1 MKFYPGMKQNK
12 ILNIKSLVRRGNSLL
27 TSMILF
33 KDLIFDF
40 LQNLYMAITKKLV
53 HFKTQANFD
62 KELNAGNIAD
72 TSIVFI
78 KDTQRIWTHGTYFSS
93 LKEALEQKKIS
104 ENDFLAG
111 DNITIDKID
120 NKLRITGKSSSY
132 TLPVA
137 DDNTLGGV
145 YVLTEGGIG
154 SLKGPL
160 KGISL
165 SNESDLNNEGLL
177 APPLNRRDSI
187 KTRFNLK
194 NEYLS
199 IAYPDEEH
207 GEELAWVKSVDYFK
221 ALQKL
226 IPEKEEK
233 NPMDEYSYG
242 IRWKLDG
249 SNGLDCERIGNE
261 QMHLTLPIQSG
272 MKGCVYN
279 ATEKKVVYWLDPKD
293 WRFPQI
299 PIKYEKHTF
308 TEFESLTVLNQPVI
322 NDEIVTGQFAKVL
335 EYDIIGTIEIKN
347 LNQAHITWS
356 VPIPD
361 AGEKTIVIG
370 SRLDGYDGEVMVYV
384 PEFWI
389 KSFVDD
395 TYNSVR
401 ITNKPCDSS
410 WEHQPAVFIGAYKDT
425 ILNTVPENMG
435 YLSKLPQGT
444 AVCVS
449 NFKPYCAGLN
459 GNWNGGP
466 FNPTD
471 FIETFL
477 GKPRT
482 GLPLKTF
489 REAAQTNNK
498 EILSYKQYKNIFC
511 WLYTI
516 EAASF
521 NIEKPFKTNT
531 FIISKRLP
539 ENTGLGPIIKAKDAS
554 LLTKYPETTTIFY
567 NGMLNEYG
575 NRTARKQVPFKEL
588 FNPDDP
594 KYFVYSHKW
603 RGFENIVGDTWTC
616 VDNAC
621 IVENKLIPFNDKK
634 GYNLDPEMLY
644 YLTINLPHSSFSF
657 TTNPT
662 EVNLCDLNFKENS
675 YADLLWDNTK
685 FIVDA
690 NKAVNYDVD
699 SKGYLCFGENWRTPV
714 QLISLFSVRIK
725 NPLEGA
731 FNDFAYRTV
740 VIP

>member
-27 TSMILF
+27 TLMILF

-137 DDNTLGGV
+137 EENVLGGV
-145 YVLTEGGIG
+145 YPLTNPSGQLI
-154 SLKGPL
+154 
-160 KGISL
+160 GISL
-165 SNESDLNNEGLL
+165 SSDSDKGKEGLL
-177 APPLNRRDSI
+177 IPPLDRDNVKETS
-187 KTRFNLK
+187 FELEE
-194 NEYLS
+194 EYL
-199 IAYPDEEH
+199 ITTQPDEEH
-207 GEELAWVKSVDYFK
+207 GEQLSWVKSVDYFK

-226 IPEKEEK
+226 MPEKD
-233 NPMDEYSYG
+233 PMDEYSYG
-242 IRWKLDG
+242 IRWKLNG
-249 SNGLDCERIGNE
+249 SNGLNCERIGNE

-272 MKGCVYN
+272 MKGCIYN
-279 ATEKKVVYWLDPKD
+279 AIEKKVVYWLDPKD

-299 PIKYEKHTF
+299 PVKYKKQTF
-308 TEFESLTVLNQPVI
+308 TGSETLTVWDNPVV
-322 NDEIVTGQFAKVL
+322 NNEIVTGQFAKIL
-335 EYDIIGTIEIKN
+335 EDHIIGTIEIKN

-356 VPIPD
+356 RPVP

-389 KSFVDD
+389 KSFTDYI
-395 TYNSVR
+395 YNSVR
-401 ITNKPCDSS
+401 ITNKPCDST

-425 ILNTVPENMG
+425 LLKSVPENMG

-449 NFKPYCAGLN
+449 NFKSYCAGLN
-459 GNWNGGP
+459 GNWRGDS
-466 FNPTD
+466 FNPND
-471 FIETFL
+471 FIETVL

-482 GLPLKTF
+482 GIPLNDF
-489 REAAQTNNK
+489 RKAAQQNHK
-498 EILSYKQYKNIFC
+498 EILSYKQYKNILC

-516 EAASF
+516 EYASF
-521 NIEKPFKTNT
+521 NVN
-531 FIISKRLP
+531 KRSLP
-539 ENTGLGPIIKAKDAS
+539 SGVVHPDGVLHNFGLGPII
-554 LLTKYPETTTIFY
+554 TTTNPNQASKYQNTTTVFY
-567 NGMLNEYG
+567 NGILNEFG
-575 NRTARKQVPFKEL
+575 NQTVTKKVD
-588 FNPDDP
+588 FNVDGIIGDT
-594 KYFVYSHKW
+594 KSHYVYPHKW

-616 VDNAC
+616 VDNAYVIDDGLY
-621 IVENKLIPFNDKK
+621 IVDNKNYTDLDYQIYK
-634 GYNLDPEMLY
+634 NLDYPY
-644 YLTINLPHSSFSF
+644 YLFVAGSDPNHLF
-657 TTNPT
+657 N
-662 EVNLCDLNFKENS
+662 LNFGMSSHADLIWDMPFIGNTEIKALRYNPENS
-675 YADLLWDNTK
+675 G
-685 FIVDA
+685 F
-690 NKAVNYDVD
+690 
-699 SKGYLCFGENWRTPV
+699 LCFGENWRD
-714 QLISLFSVRIK
+714 LKDMISLFSVRVVDPSAVIK
-725 NPLEGA
+725 NLT
-731 FNDFAYRTV
+731 YRTV

>member
-12 ILNIKSLVRRGNSLL
+12 ILNIKSLVRRGKSLL

-78 KDTQRIWTHGTYFSS
+78 KNTQRIWTHGTYFSS

-137 DDNTLGGV
+137 DTDTLGGI
-145 YVLTEGGIG
+145 YTTETSGQGN
-154 SLKGPL
+154 L
-160 KGISL
+160 KGITL
-165 SNESDLNNEGLL
+165 SSESDVNQTGLL
-177 APPLNRRDSI
+177 APPLDRNGSK
-187 KTRFNLK
+187 KTNFDLE
-194 NEYLS
+194 NEYL
-199 IAYPDEEH
+199 ITTQPDEEH
-207 GEELAWVKSVDYFK
+207 GEELSWVKSVDYFK

-226 IPEKEEK
+226 MPEKEAK
-233 NPMDEYSYG
+233 DPMDEYSYG

-272 MKGCVYN
+272 MKGCIYN
-279 ATEKKVVYWLDPKD
+279 AIEKKVVYWLDPKD

-299 PIKYEKHTF
+299 PVKYKKQTF
-308 TEFESLTVLNQPVI
+308 TGSETLTVWDNPVV
-322 NDEIVTGQFAKVL
+322 NNEIVTGQFAKIL
-335 EYDIIGTIEIKN
+335 EDHIIGTIEIKN

-356 VPIPD
+356 RPVP

-389 KSFVDD
+389 KSFTDY

-401 ITNKPCDSS
+401 ITNKPCDST

-425 ILNTVPENMG
+425 LLKSVPENMG

-449 NFKPYCAGLN
+449 NFKSYCAGLN
-459 GNWNGGP
+459 GNWRGDS
-466 FNPTD
+466 FNPND
-471 FIETFL
+471 FIETVL

-482 GLPLKTF
+482 GIPLNDF
-489 REAAQTNNK
+489 RKAAQQNHK
-498 EILSYKQYKNIFC
+498 EILSYKQYKNILC

-516 EAASF
+516 EYASF
-521 NIEKPFKTNT
+521 NVN
-531 FIISKRLP
+531 KRSLP
-539 ENTGLGPIIKAKDAS
+539 SGVVHPDGVLHNFGLGPII
-554 LLTKYPETTTIFY
+554 TTTNPDQASKYQNTTTVFY
-567 NGMLNEYG
+567 NGILNEFG
-575 NRTARKQVPFKEL
+575 NQTVTKKVD
-588 FNPDDP
+588 FNVDGIIGDA
-594 KYFVYSHKW
+594 KSHYVYPHKW

-616 VDNAC
+616 VDNAYVINDDLY
-621 IVENKLIPFNDKK
+621 IVDNKNYTDLDYQIYK
-634 GYNLDPEMLY
+634 NLDYPY
-644 YLTINLPHSSFSF
+644 YLFVAGSDPNHLF
-657 TTNPT
+657 N
-662 EVNLCDLNFKENS
+662 LNFGMS
-675 YADLLWDNTK
+675 SHADLIWDMPFIGNTE
-685 FIVDA
+685 I
-690 NKAVNYDVD
+690 KALRYNPE
-699 SKGYLCFGENWRTPV
+699 SNGFLCFGENWRD
-714 QLISLFSVRIK
+714 LKDMISLFSVRVVDPSAVIK
-725 NPLEGA
+725 NL
-731 FNDFAYRTV
+731 AYRTV

>member
-1 MKFYPGMKQNK
+1 MKQNK
-12 ILNIKSLVRRGNSLL
+12 ILNIKSLVRRVKSLL

-120 NKLRITGKSSSY
+120 NKLRITGKASSY

-137 DDNTLGGV
+137 TTMTLGGV
-145 YVLTEGGIG
+145 YTTETDRQGR
-154 SLKGPL
+154 L
-160 KGISL
+160 KGISV
-165 SNESDLNNEGLL
+165 SSSSDVNQEGLL
-177 APPLNRRDSI
+177 VPPLDRNNSK
-187 KTRFNLK
+187 KTSFDLE
-194 NEYLS
+194 NEYL
-199 IAYPDEEH
+199 ITTQPDEEH
-207 GEELAWVKSVDYFK
+207 GEELSWVKSVDYFK

-226 IPEKEEK
+226 MPEKEAK
-233 NPMDEYSYG
+233 DPMDEYSYG

-249 SNGLDCERIGNE
+249 SNGLNCERIGNE

-272 MKGCVYN
+272 MKGCIYN
-279 ATEKKVVYWLDPKD
+279 AIEKKVVYWLDPKD

-299 PIKYEKHTF
+299 PVKYKKQTF
-308 TEFESLTVLNQPVI
+308 TGSETLTVWDNPVV
-322 NDEIVTGQFAKVL
+322 NDEIVTGQFAKIL
-335 EYDIIGTIEIKN
+335 EDHIIGTIEIKN

-356 VPIPD
+356 RPVP

-389 KSFVDD
+389 KSFTDY

-401 ITNKPCDSS
+401 ITNKPCDST
-410 WEHQPAVFIGAYKDT
+410 WEHQPAIFIGAYKDT
-425 ILNTVPENMG
+425 LLKSVPENMG
-435 YLSKLPQGT
+435 YLSKLPQET

-449 NFKPYCAGLN
+449 NFKSYCAGLN
-459 GNWNGGP
+459 GNWRGDS
-466 FNPTD
+466 FNPND
-471 FIETFL
+471 FIETVL

-482 GLPLKTF
+482 GIPLNDF
-489 REAAQTNNK
+489 RKAAQQNHK
-498 EILSYKQYKNIFC
+498 EILSYKQYKNILC

-516 EAASF
+516 EYASF
-521 NIEKPFKTNT
+521 NVN
-531 FIISKRLP
+531 KRSLP
-539 ENTGLGPIIKAKDAS
+539 SGVVHLDGVLHNFGLGPII
-554 LLTKYPETTTIFY
+554 TTTNPDQASKYQNTTTVFY
-567 NGMLNEYG
+567 NGILNEFG
-575 NRTARKQVPFKEL
+575 NQTVTKKVD
-588 FNPDDP
+588 FNVDGIIGDT
-594 KYFVYSHKW
+594 KSHYVYPHKW

-616 VDNAC
+616 VDNAYVIDDGLY
-621 IVENKLIPFNDKK
+621 IVDNKNYTDLDYQIYK
-634 GYNLDPEMLY
+634 NLDYPY
-644 YLTINLPHSSFSF
+644 YLFVAGSDPNHLF
-657 TTNPT
+657 N
-662 EVNLCDLNFKENS
+662 LNFGMSSHADLIWDMPFIGNTEIKALRYNPENS
-675 YADLLWDNTK
+675 G
-685 FIVDA
+685 F
-690 NKAVNYDVD
+690 
-699 SKGYLCFGENWRTPV
+699 LCFGENWRD
-714 QLISLFSVRIK
+714 LKDMISLFSVRVVDPSAVIQ
-725 NPLEGA
+725 NLT
-731 FNDFAYRTV
+731 YRTV

>member
-53 HFKTQANFD
+53 HFKTQANFE
-62 KELNAGNIAD
+62 KELKAGNVAD

-120 NKLRITGKSSSY
+120 NKIRITGKSSSY

-137 DDNTLGGV
+137 EENVLGGV
-145 YVLTEGGIG
+145 YPLTNPSGQLI
-154 SLKGPL
+154 
-160 KGISL
+160 GISL
-165 SNESDLNNEGLL
+165 SSDSDKGKEGLL
-177 APPLNRRDSI
+177 IPPLDRDNVKETS
-187 KTRFNLK
+187 FELEE
-194 NEYLS
+194 EYL
-199 IAYPDEEH
+199 ITTQPDEGH
-207 GEELAWVKSVDYFK
+207 GEQLSWVKSVDYFK

-226 IPEKEEK
+226 MPEKEEK
-233 NPMDEYSYG
+233 DPMDEYSYG

-249 SNGLDCERIGNE
+249 SNKLDCERIGNE

-272 MKGCVYN
+272 MKGCIYN
-279 ATEKKVVYWLDPKD
+279 AIEKKVVYWLDPKD

-299 PIKYEKHTF
+299 PVKYEKQTF
-308 TEFESLTVLNQPVI
+308 ANSTTLTVWNKPVV
-322 NDEIVTGQFAKVL
+322 NDEMVTGQFAKIL
-335 EYDIIGTIEIKN
+335 EDNIIGTIEIKN
-347 LNQAHITWS
+347 VNQAHITWS
-356 VPIPD
+356 RPVP

-425 ILNTVPENMG
+425 LLRSVPDNMG
-435 YLSKLPQGT
+435 YLSKLSEGT

-449 NFKPYCAGLN
+449 NFKGYCAGLN
-459 GNWNGGP
+459 GNWRGDS
-466 FNPTD
+466 FNPND
-471 FIETFL
+471 FIETVL

-482 GLPLKTF
+482 GVPLNTF
-489 REAAQTNNK
+489 REAAQKNHK
-498 EILSYKQYKNIFC
+498 EILSYKQYKNILC

-516 EAASF
+516 EYASF
-521 NIEKPFKTNT
+521 NIEKSFGPSSVHSDEELK
-531 FIISKRLP
+531 
-539 ENTGLGPIIKAKDAS
+539 NTGLGPIIKPSRDNVS
-554 LLTKYPETTTIFY
+554 RYSNITTIFY
-567 NGMLNEYG
+567 NGILNEFG
-575 NRTARKQVPFKEL
+575 NHTSQKKVE
-588 FNPDDP
+588 FNIDSIIGDP
-594 KYFVYSHKW
+594 GPHYVYTHKW

-616 VDNAC
+616 VDNAY
-621 IVENKLIPFNDKK
+621 IIDNNLYVFDDKQYHDMKLKMFKLLNNPLQLFSTDPTDNNL
-634 GYNLDPEMLY
+634 YNLEF
-644 YLTINLPHSSFSF
+644 NHSSH
-657 TTNPT
+657 
-662 EVNLCDLNFKENS
+662 
-675 YADLLWDNTK
+675 ADLVWNDHHK
-685 FIVDA
+685 DSIKP
-690 NKAVNYDVD
+690 KAYYYSPN
-699 SKGYLCFGENWRTPV
+699 SNGYLCFGENWRNLKDMV
-714 QLISLFSVRIK
+714 SLFSVRTE
-725 NPLEGA
+725 NPEGYLSA
-731 FNDFAYRTV
+731 HLAYRTV

>member
-120 NKLRITGKSSSY
+120 NKLRITGKASSY

-137 DDNTLGGV
+137 EENVLGGV
-145 YVLTEGGIG
+145 YALTEEGIG

-160 KGISL
+160 RGISL
-165 SNESDLNNEGLL
+165 SNESDLNAEGLL

-187 KTRFNLK
+187 KTHFNLK

-207 GEELAWVKSVDYFK
+207 GEQLSWVKSVDYFK

-226 IPEKEEK
+226 MPEKEAK
-233 NPMDEYSYG
+233 DPMDEYSYG
-242 IRWKLDG
+242 IKWKLDG

-272 MKGCVYN
+272 MKGCIYN
-279 ATEKKVVYWLDPKD
+279 AIEKKVVYWLDPKD

-299 PIKYEKHTF
+299 PVKYKKQTF
-308 TEFESLTVLNQPVI
+308 TGSETLTVWDNPVV
-322 NDEIVTGQFAKVL
+322 NNEIVTGQFAKIL
-335 EYDIIGTIEIKN
+335 EDHIIGTIEIKN

-356 VPIPD
+356 RPVP

-389 KSFVDD
+389 KSFTDHI
-395 TYNSVR
+395 YNSVR
-401 ITNKPCDSS
+401 ITNKPCDST

-425 ILNTVPENMG
+425 LLKSVPENMG

-449 NFKPYCAGLN
+449 NFKSYCAGLN
-459 GNWNGGP
+459 GNWRGDS
-466 FNPTD
+466 FNPND
-471 FIETFL
+471 FIETVL

-482 GLPLKTF
+482 GIPLNDF
-489 REAAQTNNK
+489 RKAAQQNHK
-498 EILSYKQYKNIFC
+498 EILSYKQYKNILC

-516 EAASF
+516 EYASF
-521 NIEKPFKTNT
+521 NVN
-531 FIISKRLP
+531 KRSLP
-539 ENTGLGPIIKAKDAS
+539 SGAVHPDGVLHNFGLGPII
-554 LLTKYPETTTIFY
+554 TTTNPNQASKYQNTTTVFY
-567 NGMLNEYG
+567 NGILNEFG
-575 NRTARKQVPFKEL
+575 NQTVTKKVD
-588 FNPDDP
+588 FNVDGIIGDT
-594 KYFVYSHKW
+594 KSHYVYPHKW

-616 VDNAC
+616 VDNAYVIDDGLY
-621 IVENKLIPFNDKK
+621 IVDNKNYTDLDYQIYK
-634 GYNLDPEMLY
+634 NLDYPY
-644 YLTINLPHSSFSF
+644 YLFVAGSDPNHLF
-657 TTNPT
+657 N
-662 EVNLCDLNFKENS
+662 LNFGMSNHADLIWDMPFIGNTEIKALRYNPENS
-675 YADLLWDNTK
+675 G
-685 FIVDA
+685 F
-690 NKAVNYDVD
+690 
-699 SKGYLCFGENWRTPV
+699 LCFGENWRD
-714 QLISLFSVRIK
+714 LKDMISLFSVRVVDPSAVIK
-725 NPLEGA
+725 NLT
-731 FNDFAYRTV
+731 YRTV

>member
-62 KELNAGNIAD
+62 KELNAGNISD

-120 NKLRITGKSSSY
+120 NKIRITGKSSSY

-137 DDNTLGGV
+137 EENVLGGV
-145 YVLTEGGIG
+145 YPLTNPSGQLI
-154 SLKGPL
+154 
-160 KGISL
+160 GISL
-165 SNESDLNNEGLL
+165 SSDSDKGKEGLL
-177 APPLNRRDSI
+177 IPPLDRDNVKETS
-187 KTRFNLK
+187 FELEE
-194 NEYLS
+194 EYL
-199 IAYPDEEH
+199 ITTQPDEEH
-207 GEELAWVKSVDYFK
+207 GEQLSWVKSVDYFK

-226 IPEKEEK
+226 MPEKEEK
-233 NPMDEYSYG
+233 DPMDEYSYG

-249 SNGLDCERIGNE
+249 SNKLDCERIGNE

-272 MKGCVYN
+272 MKGCIYN
-279 ATEKKVVYWLDPKD
+279 AIEKKVVYWLDPKD

-299 PIKYEKHTF
+299 PVKYEKRTF
-308 TEFESLTVLNQPVI
+308 ANSTTLTVWNKPVV
-322 NDEIVTGQFAKVL
+322 NDEMVTGQFAKIL
-335 EYDIIGTIEIKN
+335 ENNIIGTIEIKN
-347 LNQAHITWS
+347 VNQAHITWS
-356 VPIPD
+356 RPVP

-389 KSFVDD
+389 KSFVDN

-401 ITNKPCDSS
+401 ITDKPCDST

-425 ILNTVPENMG
+425 ILRSVPNNMG

-449 NFKPYCAGLN
+449 NFKRYCAGLD
-459 GNWNGGP
+459 GNWRGDS
-466 FNPTD
+466 FNPND
-471 FIETFL
+471 FIETVL

-482 GLPLKTF
+482 GIPLKEF
-489 REAAQTNNK
+489 REAAQKNHK
-498 EILSYKQYKNIFC
+498 EILSYKQYKNILC

-516 EAASF
+516 EYASF
-521 NIEKPFKTNT
+521 NVNKNFGVGIVHQDSYLKNE
-531 FIISKRLP
+531 
-539 ENTGLGPIIKAKDAS
+539 GLGPII
-554 LLTKYPETTTIFY
+554 TTTNPDQTFRYSSITTVFY
-567 NGMLNEYG
+567 NGILNEFG
-575 NRTARKQVPFKEL
+575 NRTAQKKVD
-588 FNPDDP
+588 FNVDGIIGDAESH
-594 KYFVYSHKW
+594 YVYPHKW

-616 VDNAC
+616 VDNAYV
-621 IVENKLIPFNDKK
+621 IDNKLYITDNKNYTDLDYQIYK
-634 GYNLDPEMLY
+634 NLDYPS
-644 YLTINLPHSSFSF
+644 TIF
-657 TTNPT
+657 TADSANTKLLN
-662 EVNLCDLNFKENS
+662 LNFNIS
-675 YADLLWDNTK
+675 NHADLIWNMPFMDNTT
-685 FIVDA
+685 V
-690 NKAVNYDVD
+690 KALNHFPE
-699 SKGYLCFGENWRTPV
+699 SKGFLCFGENWRD
-714 QLISLFSVRIK
+714 LKDMISLFSVRVI
-725 NPLEGA
+725 NPSFSFG
-731 FNDFAYRTV
+731 NFAYRTV

>member
-12 ILNIKSLVRRGNSLL
+12 ILNIKSLVRRGKSLL

-120 NKLRITGKSSSY
+120 NKLRITGKASSY

-137 DDNTLGGV
+137 TTMTLGGI
-145 YVLTEGGIG
+145 YTTETSGQGN
-154 SLKGPL
+154 L
-160 KGISL
+160 KGISV
-165 SNESDLNNEGLL
+165 SSSSDVNQEGLL
-177 APPLNRRDSI
+177 VPPLDRNNSK
-187 KTRFNLK
+187 KTSFDLE
-194 NEYLS
+194 NEYL
-199 IAYPDEEH
+199 ITTQPDEEH
-207 GEELAWVKSVDYFK
+207 GEELSWVKSVDYFK

-226 IPEKEEK
+226 MPEKD
-233 NPMDEYSYG
+233 PMDEYSYG

-249 SNGLDCERIGNE
+249 SNHLDCERIGNE

-272 MKGCVYN
+272 MKGCIYN
-279 ATEKKVVYWLDPKD
+279 AIEKKVVYWLDPKD

-299 PIKYEKHTF
+299 PVKYKKQTF
-308 TEFESLTVLNQPVI
+308 TGSETLTVWDNPVV
-322 NDEIVTGQFAKVL
+322 NNEIVTGQFAKIL
-335 EYDIIGTIEIKN
+335 EDHIIGTIEIKN

-356 VPIPD
+356 RPVP

-389 KSFVDD
+389 KSFTDY

-401 ITNKPCDSS
+401 ITNKPCDST

-425 ILNTVPENMG
+425 LLKSVPENMG

-449 NFKPYCAGLN
+449 NFKSYCAGLN
-459 GNWNGGP
+459 GNWRGDS
-466 FNPTD
+466 FNPND
-471 FIETFL
+471 FIETVL

-482 GLPLKTF
+482 GIPLNDF
-489 REAAQTNNK
+489 RKAAQQNHK
-498 EILSYKQYKNIFC
+498 EILSYKQYKNILC

-516 EAASF
+516 EYASF
-521 NIEKPFKTNT
+521 NVN
-531 FIISKRLP
+531 KRSLHSGAVHP
-539 ENTGLGPIIKAKDAS
+539 DGVLHNFGLGPII
-554 LLTKYPETTTIFY
+554 TTTNPNQASKYQNTTTVFY
-567 NGMLNEYG
+567 NGILNEFG
-575 NRTARKQVPFKEL
+575 NQTVTKKVD
-588 FNPDDP
+588 FNVDGIIGDA
-594 KYFVYSHKW
+594 KSHYVYPHKW

-616 VDNAC
+616 VDNAYVINDGLY
-621 IVENKLIPFNDKK
+621 IVDNKNYTDLDYQIYK
-634 GYNLDPEMLY
+634 NLDYPY
-644 YLTINLPHSSFSF
+644 YLFVAGSDPNHLF
-657 TTNPT
+657 N
-662 EVNLCDLNFKENS
+662 LNFGMS
-675 YADLLWDNTK
+675 SHADLIWDMPFIGNTE
-685 FIVDA
+685 I
-690 NKAVNYDVD
+690 KALRYNPENN
-699 SKGYLCFGENWRTPV
+699 GFLCFGENWRD
-714 QLISLFSVRIK
+714 LKDMISLFSVRVVDPSAVIK
-725 NPLEGA
+725 NL
-731 FNDFAYRTV
+731 AYRTV

>member
-12 ILNIKSLVRRGNSLL
+12 ILNIKSLVRRGKSLL

-137 DDNTLGGV
+137 TTMTLGGI
-145 YVLTEGGIG
+145 YTTETSGQGN
-154 SLKGPL
+154 L
-160 KGISL
+160 KGISV
-165 SNESDLNNEGLL
+165 SSSSDVNQEGLL
-177 APPLNRRDSI
+177 VPPLDRNNSK
-187 KTRFNLK
+187 KTSFDLE
-194 NEYLS
+194 NEYL
-199 IAYPDEEH
+199 ITTQPDEEH
-207 GEELAWVKSVDYFK
+207 GEELSWVKSVDYFK

-226 IPEKEEK
+226 MPEKEAK
-233 NPMDEYSYG
+233 DPMDEYSYG

-272 MKGCVYN
+272 MKGCIYN
-279 ATEKKVVYWLDPKD
+279 AIEKKVVYWLNPKD

-299 PIKYEKHTF
+299 PIKYEKQTF
-308 TEFESLTVLNQPVI
+308 TGSETLTVWPKPISTN
-322 NDEIVTGQFAKVL
+322 EMVTGQFAKIL
-335 EYDIIGTIEIKN
+335 EDNIIGTIEIKN
-347 LNQAHITWS
+347 VNQAHITWS
-356 VPIPD
+356 RPVP

-395 TYNSVR
+395 TYSSVR
-401 ITNKPCDSS
+401 ITDKPCDST
-410 WEHQPAVFIGAYKDT
+410 WEHQPAVFVGAYKDT
-425 ILNTVPENMG
+425 LLKSVPNDMG
-435 YLSKLPQGT
+435 YLSKLSQGT

-449 NFKPYCAGLN
+449 NFKGYCAGLD
-459 GNWNGGP
+459 GNWRGDS
-466 FNPTD
+466 FNPND
-471 FIETFL
+471 FIETVL

-482 GLPLKTF
+482 GIPLNDF
-489 REAAQTNNK
+489 RKAAQQNHK
-498 EILSYKQYKNIFC
+498 EILSYKQYKNILC

-516 EAASF
+516 EYASF
-521 NIEKPFKTNT
+521 NVN
-531 FIISKRLP
+531 KRSLP
-539 ENTGLGPIIKAKDAS
+539 SGTVHPDGVLHNFGLGPII
-554 LLTKYPETTTIFY
+554 TTTNPNQAFKYQNTTTVFY
-567 NGMLNEYG
+567 NGILNEFG
-575 NRTARKQVPFKEL
+575 NQTVTKKVD
-588 FNPDDP
+588 FNVDDMIGDT
-594 KYFVYSHKW
+594 KSHYVYPHKW

-616 VDNAC
+616 VDNAYVINDGLY
-621 IVENKLIPFNDKK
+621 IVDNKNYTDLDYQIYK
-634 GYNLDPEMLY
+634 NLDYPY
-644 YLTINLPHSSFSF
+644 YLFVAGSDPNHLF
-657 TTNPT
+657 N
-662 EVNLCDLNFKENS
+662 LNFSMSSHADLIWDMPFIGNTEIKALRYNPENS
-675 YADLLWDNTK
+675 G
-685 FIVDA
+685 F
-690 NKAVNYDVD
+690 
-699 SKGYLCFGENWRTPV
+699 LCFGENWRD
-714 QLISLFSVRIK
+714 LKDMISLFSVRVVDPSAVIK
-725 NPLEGA
+725 NLT
-731 FNDFAYRTV
+731 YRTV

>member
-12 ILNIKSLVRRGNSLL
+12 ILNIKSLVRRGKSLL
-27 TSMILF
+27 TLMILF

-120 NKLRITGKSSSY
+120 NKLRITGKASSY

-137 DDNTLGGV
+137 DENILGGV

-154 SLKGPL
+154 SLKRSL
-160 KGISL
+160 RGISL

-177 APPLNRRDSI
+177 APPLNRHDSI
-187 KTRFNLK
+187 KTHFNLK

-226 IPEKEEK
+226 MPEKEAK
-233 NPMDEYSYG
+233 DPMDEYSYG

-249 SNGLDCERIGNE
+249 SNGLNCERIGNE

-272 MKGCVYN
+272 IKGCIYN
-279 ATEKKVVYWLDPKD
+279 AIEKKVVYWLDPKD

-299 PIKYEKHTF
+299 PVKYKKQTF
-308 TEFESLTVLNQPVI
+308 TGSETLTVWDNPVV
-322 NDEIVTGQFAKVL
+322 NNEIVTGQFAKIL
-335 EYDIIGTIEIKN
+335 EDHIIGTIEIKN

-356 VPIPD
+356 RPVP

-389 KSFVDD
+389 KSFTDYI
-395 TYNSVR
+395 YNSVR
-401 ITNKPCDSS
+401 ITNKPCDST

-425 ILNTVPENMG
+425 LLKSVPENMG

-449 NFKPYCAGLN
+449 NFKSYCAGLN
-459 GNWNGGP
+459 GNWRGDS
-466 FNPTD
+466 FNPND
-471 FIETFL
+471 FIETVL

-482 GLPLKTF
+482 GIPLNDF
-489 REAAQTNNK
+489 RKAAQQNHK
-498 EILSYKQYKNIFC
+498 EILSYKQYKNILC

-516 EAASF
+516 EYASF
-521 NIEKPFKTNT
+521 NVN
-531 FIISKRLP
+531 KRSLP
-539 ENTGLGPIIKAKDAS
+539 SGVVHPDGVLHNFGLGPII
-554 LLTKYPETTTIFY
+554 TTTNPNQASMYQNTTTVFY
-567 NGMLNEYG
+567 NGILNEFG
-575 NRTARKQVPFKEL
+575 NQTVTKKVD
-588 FNPDDP
+588 FNVDGIIGDT
-594 KYFVYSHKW
+594 KSHYVYPHKW

-616 VDNAC
+616 VDNAYVIDNGLY
-621 IVENKLIPFNDKK
+621 IVDNKNYTDLDYQIYK
-634 GYNLDPEMLY
+634 NLDYPY
-644 YLTINLPHSSFSF
+644 YLFVAGSDPNHLF
-657 TTNPT
+657 N
-662 EVNLCDLNFKENS
+662 LNFGMSNHADLIWDMPFIGNTEIKALRYNPENS
-675 YADLLWDNTK
+675 G
-685 FIVDA
+685 F
-690 NKAVNYDVD
+690 
-699 SKGYLCFGENWRTPV
+699 LCFGENWRD
-714 QLISLFSVRIK
+714 LKDMISLFSVRVVDPSAVIK
-725 NPLEGA
+725 NLT
-731 FNDFAYRTV
+731 YRTV

>member
-12 ILNIKSLVRRGNSLL
+12 ILNIKSLVRRGKSLL
-27 TSMILF
+27 TLMILF

-137 DDNTLGGV
+137 TTMTLGGI
-145 YVLTEGGIG
+145 YTTETSGQGN
-154 SLKGPL
+154 L
-160 KGISL
+160 KGISV
-165 SNESDLNNEGLL
+165 SSSSDVNQEGLL
-177 APPLNRRDSI
+177 VPPLNRNNSK
-187 KTRFNLK
+187 KTSFDLE
-194 NEYLS
+194 NEYL
-199 IAYPDEEH
+199 ITTQPDEEH
-207 GEELAWVKSVDYFK
+207 GEELSWVKSVDYFK

-272 MKGCVYN
+272 MKGCIYN
-279 ATEKKVVYWLDPKD
+279 AIEKKVVYWLDPKD

-299 PIKYEKHTF
+299 PVKYKKQTF
-308 TEFESLTVLNQPVI
+308 TGSETLTVWDNPVV
-322 NDEIVTGQFAKVL
+322 NNEIVTGQFAKIL
-335 EYDIIGTIEIKN
+335 EDHIIGTIEIKN

-356 VPIPD
+356 RPVP

-389 KSFVDD
+389 KSFTDY

-401 ITNKPCDSS
+401 ITNKPCDST

-425 ILNTVPENMG
+425 LLKSVPENMG

-449 NFKPYCAGLN
+449 NFKSYCAGLN
-459 GNWNGGP
+459 GNWRGDS
-466 FNPTD
+466 FNPND
-471 FIETFL
+471 FIETVL

-482 GLPLKTF
+482 GIPLNDF
-489 REAAQTNNK
+489 RKAAQQNHK
-498 EILSYKQYKNIFC
+498 EILSYKQYKNILC

-516 EAASF
+516 EYASF
-521 NIEKPFKTNT
+521 NVN
-531 FIISKRLP
+531 KRSLP
-539 ENTGLGPIIKAKDAS
+539 SGAVHPDGVLHNFGLGPII
-554 LLTKYPETTTIFY
+554 TTTNPNQASKYQNTTTVFY
-567 NGMLNEYG
+567 NGILNEFG
-575 NRTARKQVPFKEL
+575 NQTVTKKVD
-588 FNPDDP
+588 FNVDGIIGDT
-594 KYFVYSHKW
+594 KSHYVYPHKW

-616 VDNAC
+616 VDNAYVINDGLY
-621 IVENKLIPFNDKK
+621 IVDNKNYTDLDYQIYK
-634 GYNLDPEMLY
+634 NLDYPY
-644 YLTINLPHSSFSF
+644 YLFVAGSDPNHLF
-657 TTNPT
+657 N
-662 EVNLCDLNFKENS
+662 LNFGMSSHADLIWDMPFIGNTEIKALRYNPENS
-675 YADLLWDNTK
+675 G
-685 FIVDA
+685 F
-690 NKAVNYDVD
+690 
-699 SKGYLCFGENWRTPV
+699 LCFGENWRD
-714 QLISLFSVRIK
+714 LKDMISLFSVRVVDPSAVIK
-725 NPLEGA
+725 NLT
-731 FNDFAYRTV
+731 YRTV